1 MARLFLLALILVP
14 ALAQGVRTGIT
25 PGEMEALL
33 KAGSYRYERV
43 EEGGRVYFHLRLAGL
58 RAVLFLQDCREGSC
72 ESLLL
77 YAGFSTD
84 NPPSLERVNEW
95 NREKRFSRAYL
106 DEEGE
111 PFSKKELLDTLKAL
125 VAEGL
130 LEEKEGVYRPA
141 RKKGSAEAFRRLFGD

>member
-95 NREKRFSRAYL
+95 NPVLEADLDLAGGVADGAIRAFL
-106 DEEGE
+106 DLCEEN
-111 PFSKKELLDTLKAL
+111 L
-125 VAEGL
+125 
-130 LEEKEGVYRPA
+130 R
-141 RKKGSAEAFRRLFGD
+141 AFAAWIGWE

>member
-95 NREKRFSRAYL
+95 NREKRFSRADL
-106 DEEGE
+106 DLAGGVADGAIRAFLDLFEEN
-111 PFSKKELLDTLKAL
+111 L
-125 VAEGL
+125 
-130 LEEKEGVYRPA
+130 R
-141 RKKGSAEAFRRLFGD
+141 AFAAWIGWE

>member
-84 NPPSLERVNEW
+84 NPPAWS
-95 NREKRFSRAYL
+95 
-106 DEEGE
+106 G
-111 PFSKKELLDTLKAL
+111 
-125 VAEGL
+125 
-130 LEEKEGVYRPA
+130 
-141 RKKGSAEAFRRLFGD
+141 

>member
-43 EEGGRVYFHLRLAGL
+43 EGGGRLYFHLPLAGL

-106 DEEGE
+106 DEEGDPVLE
-111 PFSKKELLDTLKAL
+111 ADLDLAGG
-125 VAEGL
+125 VADGAIRAFL
-130 LEEKEGVYRPA
+130 DLFEENLR
-141 RKKGSAEAFRRLFGD
+141 AFAAWIGWE

>member
-43 EEGGRVYFHLRLAGL
+43 EEGGSVYFHLRLAGL
-58 RAVLFLQDCREGSC
+58 MAVLFLQDCREGSC

-84 NPPSLERVNEW
+84 NPPSLELVNEW

-106 DEEGE
+106 DEEGDPVLE
-111 PFSKKELLDTLKAL
+111 ADLDLAGG
-125 VAEGL
+125 VADGAIRAFLDLFEENLRAFAAWIGL
-130 LEEKEGVYRPA
+130 E
-141 RKKGSAEAFRRLFGD
+141 

>member
-25 PGEMEALL
+25 PGRWRPSSRPAPT
-33 KAGSYRYERV
+33 ATSGWRR
-43 EEGGRVYFHLRLAGL
+43 GRVYFHLRLAGL

-106 DEEGE
+106 DEEGDPVLE
-111 PFSKKELLDTLKAL
+111 ADLDLAGG
-125 VAEGL
+125 VADGAIRAFL
-130 LEEKEGVYRPA
+130 DLFEENLR
-141 RKKGSAEAFRRLFGD
+141 AFAAWIGWE

>member
-77 YAGFSTD
+77 YAGCSTD

-106 DEEGE
+106 DEEGDPVLE
-111 PFSKKELLDTLKAL
+111 ADLDLAGG
-125 VAEGL
+125 VADGAIRAFL
-130 LEEKEGVYRPA
+130 DLFEENLR
-141 RKKGSAEAFRRLFGD
+141 AFAAWIGWE

>member
-95 NREKRFSRAYL
+95 NREKRFP
-106 DEEGE
+106 G
-111 PFSKKELLDTLKAL
+111 PTWT
-125 VAEGL
+125 
-130 LEEKEGVYRPA
+130 
-141 RKKGSAEAFRRLFGD
+141 RKGTRFWRRTWTWQAGWRTGP